1 MRRKMI
7 ALVLVFSMMFMCM
20 SAQAADT
27 TEGDVFYT
35 LEAAEGENVT
45 PRAVTSL
52 NLGGLASGGYVYS
65 STSYYISNSDSK
77 IKIDQVTWWAPTNDL
92 VIGWYNTQTGNYY
105 GSSVSGGN
113 VSNLT
118 ITSSGVPDGLY
129 KVYVMNY
136 GTTTLESGT
145 LIYNVK

>member
-1 MRRKMI
+1 MKRKMLAI
-7 ALVLVFSMMFMCM
+7 VIVFSMIGVCLF
-20 SAQAADT
+20 AQAAELTQD
-27 TEGDVFYT
+27 DVFYT
-35 LEAAEGENVT
+35 LESVGGD
-45 PRAVTSL
+45 AVTAL
-52 NLGGLASGGYVYS
+52 NVGSLASGEYVYS
-65 STSYYISNSDSK
+65 STSYDISSSDRE

-105 GSSVSGGN
+105 GASVSGGN
-113 VSNLT
+113 VSDLT

>member
-1 MRRKMI
+1 MKRKMLTI
-7 ALVLVFSMMFMCM
+7 VIVFSVIGVCLF
-20 SAQAADT
+20 AQAA
-27 TEGDVFYT
+27 ELKPEDVFYT
-35 LEAAEGENVT
+35 LESVGGD
-45 PRAVTSL
+45 AVTAL
-52 NLGGLASGGYVYS
+52 NVGSLASGEYVYS
-65 STSYYISNSDSK
+65 STSYEISCSDRE
-77 IKIDQVTWWAPTNDL
+77 IKVDQVTWWAPTNEL
-92 VIGWYNTQTGNYY
+92 VIGWYNTQTGSYY
-105 GSSVSGGN
+105 GASVFGGN